1 MSSKSTPS
9 TEPFLFL
16 VEVFVRVAGLLTLC
30 FIFQYYSKVRPDV
43 SIWTI
48 FDQYRFFFKICLLTY
63 TKPKLFI
70 QGHLLMSVGSSRKLL
85 YFENIPNARN
95 FEFSLPILCVKNH
108 LYYYYY
114 FIFFIFLRRWTTF
127 TNVMFWHTLFSK
139 MMPNFVML
147 HAMSINKI
155 RQFPWRPFILLIKP
169 S

>member
-85 YFENIPNARN
+85 YLWIGITPGISNWWIFSFQCQFYMSKIIFIMYTVLQIFRQVFFWAGNQGNHQN
-95 FEFSLPILCVKNH
+95 FEKSLLS
-108 LYYYYY
+108 Y
-114 FIFFIFLRRWTTF
+114 
-127 TNVMFWHTLFSK
+127 
-139 MMPNFVML
+139 
-147 HAMSINKI
+147 
-155 RQFPWRPFILLIKP
+155 
-169 S
+169 